1 MPTTSVRSP
10 RHRDGS
16 LFRNYSQQQ
25 MAELFS
31 TSKPNISMHI
41 ANILK
46 ERELNEI
53 SVVKE
58 FLTTA
63 ADGLLT
69 ITSRLNS
76 IWNTKTQSLLFL
88 AMEKFFVPLCL
99 CVQ

>member
-1 MPTTSVRSP
+1 
-10 RHRDGS
+10 
-16 LFRNYSQQQ
+16 
-25 MAELFS
+25 MAELFA